1 MKKRI
6 AIAGAGT
13 RALCFGRAILG
24 RVKDYSEMVAL
35 YDTNDA
41 RMDGFNNLLKSNVP
55 KFTDFDEMVRV
66 AKPDTLIVCVP
77 DHAHPEIIEMGF
89 AAGLDIITEKPMA
102 MNREGIER
110 IRQAEIKYGKEVTVA
125 FNMRFSPYSAAI
137 KKVMKDN
144 PIGKITNVNAEWMI
158 DRYHGQQYFHRW
170 HANMKHSGGLL
181 VHKATHHFDLLN
193 WFLDDEPETV
203 YAVGSLE
210 QFGKKGEIRGERCSK
225 CPHAAKC
232 WAVLESTLADGD
244 LNPGSDGEIFNEL
257 YFKAEH
263 IDGYFRD
270 QCCFNPDIDIYD
282 TMNLMIKY
290 KSGTVVNYQE
300 TAYAPVAGYKI
311 VFNGT
316 RGRIEVG
323 TYNRGARP
331 DNMGEED
338 YIRIFHGTNRK
349 NITMEELAFVEE
361 NTPHGGGDNRL
372 YDLLLGAGGED
383 PLGQQ
388 AGSRAGALSA
398 LIGITGNE
406 SIVSGQVEKI
416 NF

>member
-1 MKKRI
+1 
-6 AIAGAGT
+6 
-13 RALCFGRAILG
+13 
-24 RVKDYSEMVAL
+24 
-35 YDTNDA
+35 
-41 RMDGFNNLLKSNVP
+41 
-55 KFTDFDEMVRV
+55 
-66 AKPDTLIVCVP
+66 
-77 DHAHPEIIEMGF
+77 
-89 AAGLDIITEKPMA
+89 
-102 MNREGIER
+102 
-110 IRQAEIKYGKEVTVA
+110 
-125 FNMRFSPYSAAI
+125 
-137 KKVMKDN
+137 
-144 PIGKITNVNAEWMI
+144 
-158 DRYHGQQYFHRW
+158 
-170 HANMKHSGGLL
+170 
-181 VHKATHHFDLLN
+181 
-193 WFLDDEPETV
+193 
-203 YAVGSLE
+203 
-210 QFGKKGEIRGERCSK
+210 
-225 CPHAAKC
+225 
-232 WAVLESTLADGD
+232 LADGD

-290 KSGTVVNYQE
+290 KGGTVVNYQE
-300 TAYAPVAGYKI
+300 TAYAPIAGYKI

-316 RGRIEVG
+316 KGRVEVG
-323 TYNRGARP
+323 TCNRGARP

-349 NITMEELAFVEE
+349 NITMEELSFVEE
-361 NTPHGGGDNRL
+361 ASPHGGGDVRL
-372 YDLLLGAGGED
+372 YELLLGAGGED

>member
-6 AIAGAGT
+6 VIAGAGV
-13 RALCFGRAILG
+13 RALCFGRAIIG

-41 RMDGFNNLLKSNVP
+41 RMTGFNTLLKTNIP
-55 KFTDFDEMVRV
+55 QYTDFDKMVKET
-66 AKPDTLIVCVP
+66 KPDTMIVCVP
-77 DHAHPEIIEMGF
+77 DYAHPDLIEMGF

-110 IRQAEIKYGKEVTVA
+110 IRAAEIKYGKEVIVA
-125 FNMRFSPYSAAI
+125 FNMRFAPYSAAI

-144 PIGKITNVNAEWMI
+144 PIGKITSVNAEWMI
-158 DRYHGQQYFHRW
+158 DRAHGQQYFHRW
-170 HANMKHSGGLL
+170 HADIKKSGGLL

-193 WFLDDEPETV
+193 WFLDDEPV
-203 YAVGSLE
+203 SVFAQGSLE
-210 QFGKKGEIRGERCSK
+210 QFGAAGEFRGERCTG
-225 CPHAAKC
+225 CPHAKKC
-232 WAVLESTLADGD
+232 YAVLESTLEDGD

-263 IDGYFRD
+263 VDGYFRD
-270 QCCFNPDIDIYD
+270 QCCFNPKIDIYD

-290 KSGTVVNYQE
+290 KSGTVLNYQE

-316 RGRIEVG
+316 DGRVEVG

-338 YIRIFHGTNRK
+338 YIRIFKGTNRK
-349 NITMEELAFVEE
+349 NISMKELSFVEE
-361 NTPHGGGDNRL
+361 DTPHGGGDNRL
-372 YDLLLGAGGED
+372 YDLLLGAGGDD

-406 SIVSGQVEKI
+406 SIISGNVEKI